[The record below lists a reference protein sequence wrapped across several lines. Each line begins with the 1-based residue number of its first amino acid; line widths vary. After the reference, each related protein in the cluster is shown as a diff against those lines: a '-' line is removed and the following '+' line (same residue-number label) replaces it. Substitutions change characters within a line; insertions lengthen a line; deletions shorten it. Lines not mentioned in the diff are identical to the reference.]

1 MNFRLT
7 SSWKSAGLLL
17 AGMAL
22 LLVAAVFALKNRTSS
37 VIPSPSAAPVAA
49 TYPGLDL
56 EDPEVTFDVLRYVA
70 DTGGD
75 ETTRATAILWLDNQS
90 RQGLALSPDHEDWLF
105 RLLENNGHAA
115 WDQEYR
121 FWLFNSAF
129 NALHPGQRHGDLTR
143 QLKRLALHDP
153 ERTMRL
159 YAIQHLGVQ
168 RSAGNLTGALA
179 DEIHTMLGQIAAA
192 PDGQESG
199 AAVRLLAEWD
209 GGETPVNP
217 DVILQALEIAAD
229 DSRPVDVRVTALH
242 AAGQDALPLARKL
255 AGETG
260 QHALVR
266 KAAIA
271 SIGRHGDEADTA
283 ALRDLSAESSRL
295 AQAAKPALLS
305 IRRRAA
311 NPGAPAPVPF

>member
-1 MNFRLT
+1 MSRRIT
-7 SSWKSAGLLL
+7 SSWKSTGMLL
-17 AGMAL
+17 AGIL
-22 LLVAAVFALKNRTSS
+22 LIAVAVLVVLKGRPPAVKL
-37 VIPSPSAAPVAA
+37 PSPAPSLAE
-49 TYPGLDL
+49 TYPGFNP
-56 EDPEVTFDVLRYVA
+56 EDPVATFDLLRYVA

-75 ETTRATAILWLDNQS
+75 ETTRAMAIVWLDNQS
-90 RQGLALSPDHEDWLF
+90 RQGRALPAEQEDWLF
-105 RLLENNGHAA
+105 RMLENNGHAE

-179 DEIHTMLGQIAAA
+179 DEIHAMLGQIAAA

-209 GGETPVNP
+209 GDETPVNP
-217 DVILQALEIAAD
+217 DVISQALDIAAD

-255 AGETG
+255 AGETD

-271 SIGRHGDEADTA
+271 SIGRHGGETDTE
-283 ALRDLSAESSRL
+283 ALRKLSAESSRL
-295 AQAAKPALLS
+295 AQAAGPALLS
-305 IRRRAA
+305 IRKRIA